1 VTGMALMPAVLPM
14 RNAVQPYDWGSS
26 TTLARMQGRHPSG
39 GPEAELWM
47 GAHPAAPS
55 AVLDGGAERRLDDLV
70 AEQPADLLGPDV
82 MAAFGARLPYLLK
95 VLAIARPLSLQVHP
109 GPERAREG
117 YESEAEVRGE
127 HRYVDPFAKPEMLYA
142 LDPVDALC
150 GFRPAAEALRLLGLV
165 DGPRAAAVAAPLVG
179 HERDETACLED
190 AFRVLVTWPDDDR
203 PAFAAEIAREARRL
217 LWSAGGHGL
226 GALAAH
232 DRRALMWVSR
242 LAQQHPKDP
251 LVVAP
256 LLLDLV
262 LLRPGETLFVPAGA
276 PHAYLHGTGVEIM
289 GNSDNVLRA
298 GLTHKPVAV
307 EELLHV
313 VDGRSRPVR
322 DVPAVRLSGHEVAWR
337 PGVREFQLTR
347 LSVSAASAALP
358 VDALPVDAL
367 PVDALPVHPAPGPQ
381 VLLCTAGAVSVRCP
395 RAEVTLTPGTS
406 AFAPAGTGPLTVAGS
421 GEVFRAAV
429 GLA

>member
-1 VTGMALMPAVLPM
+1 MALMPHLRRVLAM
-14 RNAVQPYDWGSS
+14 RNPVRPYDWGSP
-26 TTLARMQGRHPSG
+26 TTLARMQGRPPSG

-47 GAHPAAPS
+47 GAHPADPS
-55 AVLDGGAERRLDDLV
+55 AVYDGAAEHRFDTLV
-70 AEQPADLLGPDV
+70 AENPADLLGPEV
-82 MAAFGARLPYLLK
+82 VAAFGARLPYLLK

-109 GPERAREG
+109 GPERARLG
-117 YESEAEVRGE
+117 FDGEAAVLGE
-127 HRYVDPFAKPEMLYA
+127 HRYVDPYAKPEMLYA
-142 LDPVDALC
+142 LEPVDALC
-150 GFRPAAEALRLLGLV
+150 GFRPAAQALRLLSLL
-165 DGPRAAAVAAPLVG
+165 DGPRAGAVAAPLRA
-179 HERDETACLED
+179 HADDETACLEH

-203 PAFAAEIAREARRL
+203 PAFAADVAREARAL
-217 LWSAGGHGL
+217 LRGAAGDGSEL
-226 GALAAH
+226 TPQ
-232 DRRALMWVSR
+232 DRRALIWVCR
-242 LAQQHPKDP
+242 LVQQFPKDP

-262 LLRPGETLFVPAGA
+262 ALLPGETLFVPAGA

-298 GLTHKPVAV
+298 GLTHKAVAV

-322 DVPAVRLSGHEVAWR
+322 DVPTTRLSGHEVAWR
-337 PGVREFQLTR
+337 PPVTEFRLTR
-347 LSVSAASAALP
+347 LAVAGGPLP
-358 VDALPVDAL
+358 VD
-367 PVDALPVHPAPGPQ
+367 HAPGPQ
-381 VLLCTAGAVSVRCP
+381 VLLCTAGTVTVRCP

-406 AFAPAGTGPLTVAGS
+406 AFTPAGTGPLTVGGE